1 MRSRYILPKSTPR
14 FEFFDHTAEVG
25 LLAYGSDLKEA
36 FANAAYGLISFLTDP
51 ETVRAEV
58 ARDIEVTAQDQA
70 ALVVAWLNELLFL
83 LGVENLLFRKFEVT
97 ELDETR
103 LRARA
108 YGEVVD
114 PARHRIKTEVKS
126 ATYHLLSVEKNE
138 RWRIRVILDV

>member
-1 MRSRYILPKSTPR
+1 MPKGTPR
-14 FEFFDHTAEVG
+14 FKFFDHTAEVG

-36 FANAAYGLISFLTDP
+36 FANAAYGLVSLLTDL

-108 YGEVVD
+108 YGEAVD

-138 RWRIRVILDV
+138 GWRIRVILDV